1 MQTVSPPIAL
11 HVEMKPFFTDE
22 VPEVWTRFCAD
33 GFIGQGTFIDG
44 QEYVAL
50 SDMMLAVHFYVG
62 NGIIKEF
69 TDRFGNYEGVTI
81 DSVAD
86 YGYTLNDSSEYK
98 VYFHEFRDN
107 RFFRVHG
114 NQTDETE
121 ILETP
126 VIRYTVTGAGAEN
139 ESN

>member
-1 MQTVSPPIAL
+1 MQTVSQPMSL
-11 HVEMKPFFTDE
+11 TVEMRPFFE
-22 VPEVWTRFCAD
+22 KGKPEVYEHFMED
-33 GFIGQGTFIDG
+33 GFIGQGIFFNG

-50 SDMMLAVHFYVG
+50 SEMMVAVHFYVG

-98 VYFHEFRDN
+98 VYFHEFRNN

-121 ILETP
+121 ILEKP
-126 VIRYTVTGAGAEN
+126 VIRYMVTGAEN

>member
-1 MQTVSPPIAL
+1 MQTVSQPMSL
-11 HVEMKPFFTDE
+11 TVEMRPFFE
-22 VPEVWTRFCAD
+22 KGKPEVYEQFMED
-33 GFIGQGTFIDG
+33 GFIGQGIFFNG

-50 SDMMLAVHFYVG
+50 SEMMAAVHFYVG

-98 VYFHEFRDN
+98 VYFHEFRNN

-121 ILETP
+121 ILEKP
-126 VIRYTVTGAGAEN
+126 VIRYTVTGAEN